1 MAREFLSDAFSLHQD
16 AETMNALAISF
27 FETKDYENSKNLA
40 HKLLVN
46 YPENINVLLLLAKS
60 YIELGDVENSIKY
73 LEKILKIFPEQP
85 EAKSLYERIK
95 GVN

>member
-1 MAREFLSDAFSLHQD
+1 MKTQ
-16 AETMNALAISF
+16 
-27 FETKDYENSKNLA
+27 KNLA